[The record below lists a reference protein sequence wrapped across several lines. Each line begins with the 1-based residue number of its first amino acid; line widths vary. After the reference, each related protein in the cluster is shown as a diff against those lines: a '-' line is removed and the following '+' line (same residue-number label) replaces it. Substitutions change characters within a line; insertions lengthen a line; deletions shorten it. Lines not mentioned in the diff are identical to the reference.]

1 MEEVCDPHT
10 PASIILL
17 GGPIDTR
24 VNPTAI
30 NRFAEQHGAEWFRL
44 NVITRVPFLY
54 PGFLRNVY
62 PGFIQL
68 SGFMSMNLD
77 RHITRNQEFFLH
89 LMRGDQDPAQ
99 KHRAFYDEYLAV
111 MDLTAE
117 FFLQTIDTVFVHH
130 RLAKGEMTHRRGLV
144 RPLAIRHVALMTIE
158 GQNDDICG
166 VGQTEAA
173 HGLCGNLSASMRE
186 HYVQPEVGHY
196 GLFSGSRFRRD
207 IAPRI
212 SEFISKAKAPSLG
225 RLAACQRRM
234 TERAIPGR
242 QPQQSRR
249 TRNSSGICH
258 GKAFSDCLVQVER
271 CVGRIG

>member
-1 MEEVCDPHT
+1 
-10 PASIILL
+10 
-17 GGPIDTR
+17 
-24 VNPTAI
+24 
-30 NRFAEQHGAEWFRL
+30 
-44 NVITRVPFLY
+44 
-54 PGFLRNVY
+54 
-62 PGFIQL
+62 
-68 SGFMSMNLD
+68 MNLD

-89 LMRGDQDPAQ
+89 LMRGDQDPPQ

-212 SEFISKAKAPSLG
+212 NEFISKAKAPSLG

-242 QPQQSRR
+242 PPQQSRR

-258 GKAFSDCLVQVER
+258 GKAFSDCLVQVEQ

>member
-1 MEEVCDPHT
+1 
-10 PASIILL
+10 
-17 GGPIDTR
+17 
-24 VNPTAI
+24 
-30 NRFAEQHGAEWFRL
+30 
-44 NVITRVPFLY
+44 
-54 PGFLRNVY
+54 
-62 PGFIQL
+62 
-68 SGFMSMNLD
+68 
-77 RHITRNQEFFLH
+77 
-89 LMRGDQDPAQ
+89 MRGDQAPAQ

-212 SEFISKAKAPSLG
+212 NEFISKAKAPIPWSIG
-225 RLAACQRRM
+225 GVPAENDGARNSRPPAA
-234 TERAIPGR
+234 TKPTH
-242 QPQQSRR
+242 PQQFGYLPWQS
-249 TRNSSGICH
+249 I
-258 GKAFSDCLVQVER
+258 L
-271 CVGRIG
+271 